1 MSLKIE
7 TATSPR
13 EVNPIAQNLGD
24 IPGGMTLKPTN
35 MGGEYVYAGSPL
47 CRTYTS
53 GSLDGMVEVVKTA
66 EVQANYTSGTSIRVK
81 KGHHFKVGDG
91 IAQEG
96 MTASDTITAI
106 DKTTSTLYDTLT
118 IAGTIGAAAAGI
130 VLVQVTVDATVKHT
144 AKAYGAVSS
153 TSATTINVD
162 KGHNIVVGD
171 YLAGATDASDP
182 MTGKLVTDINYNSST
197 LYDTITIGA
206 ANGKAIADDEIL
218 TTVKASNN
226 SPATAS
232 NIKTYTEFAK
242 TQGKAFGMA
251 GSSCAVDSNEFI
263 PVVVA
268 GVVKEAACPPLTA
281 AIKAE
286 LSTFNFV

>member
-1 MSLKIE
+1 MSIKIE
-7 TATSPR
+7 TLTAPR

-66 EVQANYTSGTSIRVK
+66 EVQANYTSGTSLKVK

-144 AKAYGAVSS
+144 AKAYGAI
-153 TSATTINVD
+153 SAANVTTINVD

-171 YLAGATDASDP
+171 FLAGATDAIDP
-182 MTGKLVTDINYNSST
+182 MTGKVVTDINYNSSL

-206 ANGKAIADDEIL
+206 ANAKAIADDEVL

-226 SPATAS
+226 SPATAA

-242 TQGKAFGMA
+242 TQGEAIGLA
-251 GSSCAVDSNEFI
+251 GSSCAVDSNECI
-263 PVVVA
+263 PVVVI
-268 GVVKEAACPPLTA
+268 GVAKEAACPPLTA
-281 AIKAE
+281 AIKSE
-286 LSTFNFV
+286 LSHFYFV

>member
-1 MSLKIE
+1 MSIKIE
-7 TATSPR
+7 TATAPR

-24 IPGGMTLKPTN
+24 IPGGMTLKPDN

-47 CRTYTS
+47 CKTYTS

-81 KGHHFKVGDG
+81 KGHHFVVGNG

-106 DKTTSTLYDTLT
+106 DKTTSSDYDTLT

-144 AKAYGAVSS
+144 AVAYGAVSS

-171 YLAGATDASDP
+171 YLAGATSGDP
-182 MTGKLVTDINYNSST
+182 MTGKLVTDINYGSSL

-206 ANGKAIADDEIL
+206 ANGKAIADNEIL
-218 TTVKASNN
+218 TTVKSANQ
-226 SPATAS
+226 SPATAA

-242 TQGKAFGMA
+242 TQGEAIGMA

-263 PVVVA
+263 PVIVA

-286 LSTFNFV
+286 LSNINFV

>member
-1 MSLKIE
+1 MKIE
-7 TATSPR
+7 QLTTTR
-13 EVNPIAQNLGD
+13 ETTPIAQNIGD
-24 IPGGMTLKPTN
+24 IPGGMTLKTTN

-66 EVQANYTSGTSIRVK
+66 EVQANYTSGTSIKVL

-106 DKTTSTLYDTLT
+106 DKTTSTAYDTLT
-118 IAGTIGAAAAGI
+118 IAGTIGACSAGT
-130 VLVQVTVDATVKHT
+130 VLVQVTIDATVKHT
-144 AKAYGAVSS
+144 AVAYGAVSG

-171 YLAGATDASDP
+171 YIAGATDASDP
-182 MTGKLVTDINYNSST
+182 MTGKQVTDINYYSST

-206 ANGKAIADDEIL
+206 ANGKAIADNEVL
-218 TTVKASNN
+218 TTVKSASQ
-226 SPATAS
+226 SPATAA

-242 TQGKAFGMA
+242 TQGEAIGVA
-251 GSSCAVDSNEFI
+251 GSMQAVDDNVWL
-263 PVVVA
+263 PVFVI
-268 GVVKEAACPPLTA
+268 GVVKEAACPPLSA
-281 AIKAE
+281 AIKSE
-286 LSTFNFV
+286 LRNIYFV

>member
-7 TATSPR
+7 TATAPR

-81 KGHHFKVGDG
+81 KGHHFVVGNG

-106 DKTTSTLYDTLT
+106 DKTTSSDYDTLT

-144 AKAYGAVSS
+144 AVAYGAVSS

-171 YLAGATDASDP
+171 YLAGATSGDP
-182 MTGKLVTDINYNSST
+182 MTGKLVTDINYGSSL

-206 ANGKAIADDEIL
+206 ANGKAIADNEIL
-218 TTVKASNN
+218 TTVKAANN

-242 TQGKAFGMA
+242 TQGEAIGMA

-263 PVVVA
+263 PVIVA

-286 LSTFNFV
+286 LSNINFV

>member
-7 TATSPR
+7 TATAPR

-24 IPGGMTLKPTN
+24 IPGGMTLKPDN
-35 MGGEYVYAGSPL
+35 MGGEIVYAGSPL

-66 EVQANYTSGTSIRVK
+66 EVQANYTSGTSLKVK
-81 KGHHFKVGDG
+81 KGHHFVVGDG

-96 MTASDTITAI
+96 MTASDTITKI
-106 DKTTSTLYDTLT
+106 DKTTSEDYDTFT
-118 IAGTIGAAAAGI
+118 IAGTIGAALAGVVI
-130 VLVQVTVDATVKHT
+130 VQVTIDATVKHT
-144 AKAYGAVSS
+144 AKAYGAI
-153 TSATTINVD
+153 SAANVTTINVD

-171 YLAGATDASDP
+171 FLAGATDASDP
-182 MTGKLVTDINYNSST
+182 MTGKVVTDINYNSSL

-206 ANGKAIADDEIL
+206 ANVKAIADDEVL
-218 TTVKASNN
+218 TTVKAADN

-232 NIKTYTEFAK
+232 NIKTYTEFVK
-242 TQGKAFGMA
+242 TQGEAIGMA

-263 PVVVA
+263 PVILA

-286 LSTFNFV
+286 LSNINFV